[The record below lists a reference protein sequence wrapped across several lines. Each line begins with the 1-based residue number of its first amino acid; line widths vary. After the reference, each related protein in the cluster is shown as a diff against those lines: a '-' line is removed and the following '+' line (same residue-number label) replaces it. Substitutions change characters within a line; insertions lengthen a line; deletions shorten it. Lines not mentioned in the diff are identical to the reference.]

1 MSKNENRLSL
11 FDYKI
16 PKDTLWKLIIEG
28 ETEPCLWFF
37 FPKMAAQI
45 DFSKGVRFL
54 GEEFFKLFPELQN
67 NSQNR
72 RLDKL
77 IEVTMKTGETQWLLI
92 HIEVQGYVD
101 AEFTRRMFEYF
112 YRILEKYQK
121 PVTALA
127 IFTDDDPNF
136 HPTEHRISCWG
147 TEMVYH
153 FNTYKLLEKTPA
165 DFQDKDNLFSIIME
179 TAWYGLRKNKPDDT
193 ALYDI
198 KLQLIRRFL
207 EMGYPK
213 NHIRLILTFL
223 GFYTNF
229 EDTTITK
236 NFTKEM
242 NEIAYKYTG
251 TKDIG
256 QVILEQLDDETRAN
270 MEKEVTEKVTKKVTE
285 EVTEKVT
292 EEVTEK
298 VTEEVTEQVMKDSV
312 LKSKQYGLTDIQI
325 AEMYQIPLEEV
336 QRFLEETKDNK

>member
-1 MSKNENRLSL
+1 MSKRKNRLNL
-11 FDYKI
+11 TNFII

-28 ETEPCLWFF
+28 ETEPCLRFF

-54 GEEFFKLFPELQN
+54 GEEFFKLFPELN
-67 NSQNR
+67 DSQNR

-77 IEVTMKTGETQWLLI
+77 IEVTLKTGETQWLLI

-101 AEFTRRMFEYF
+101 SEFTKRMFEYF

-153 FNTYKLLEKTPA
+153 FNTYKLAEKTLV
-165 DFQDKDNLFSIIME
+165 DFQDKDNIFSIIME
-179 TAWYGLRKNKPDDT
+179 TAWYNLRKNKPEDT

-213 NHIRLILTFL
+213 NHIRIILTFL

-229 EDTTITK
+229 KDKILSE
-236 NFTKEM
+236 NFAAKM
-242 NEIAYKYTG
+242 DEIAYKHAG
-251 TKDIG
+251 AKDISE
-256 QVILEQLDDETRAN
+256 VIMEQLGDQIREIMREDI
-270 MEKEVTEKVTKKVTE
+270 
-285 EVTEKVT
+285 
-292 EEVTEK
+292 
-298 VTEEVTEQVMKDSV
+298 TEEVTEQM
-312 LKSKQYGLTDIQI
+312 IQI
-325 AEMYQIPLEEV
+325 LKLKKKGFTVSEIADRLEIPVEKV
-336 QRFLEETKDNK
+336 QRILDKLDD